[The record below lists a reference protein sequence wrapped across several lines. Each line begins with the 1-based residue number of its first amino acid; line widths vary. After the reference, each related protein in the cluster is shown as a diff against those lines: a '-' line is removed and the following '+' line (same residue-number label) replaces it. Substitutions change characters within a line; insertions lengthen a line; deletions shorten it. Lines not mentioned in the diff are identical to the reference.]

1 MVKPLEYATDI
12 DRAALV
18 EIGQGGEGRVFEF
31 ANDLSTVYKEF
42 HLSSQNP
49 PNALALNGLINLR
62 SAWTEEER
70 SWIEE
75 RTVWPQRA
83 VLDGGRLRGYVMK
96 RIPEAYFRQHGVRV
110 RPRKVICDWNF
121 LSMRGRYATNA
132 NLVSTVPHPT
142 TEEVSKLIVDL
153 ARTIE
158 ILHRHEVIVG
168 DISGRNLIWTDG
180 PTWQAVLI
188 DCDGFRVRGSGSVNH
203 AKQTPDWEDPDL
215 GQDYTNQ
222 QSDIYK
228 LGIAAFRAVFA
239 ATTDRPPAHL
249 GDAPTP
255 EGAPVRLN
263 SLIHRS
269 TSSTSRPSAA
279 EWVEELASG
288 TSAVPAPGPQGPPAS
303 GATPQSSSSG
313 QLQTDRDTEKKI
325 EAESSPV
332 KRSRPSIPMRKTE

>member
-1 MVKPLEYATDI
+1 MVKPLEYSTDI

-31 ANDLSTVYKEF
+31 ASDPSTVYKEF
-42 HLSSQNP
+42 FFSSKNP
-49 PNALALNGLINLR
+49 PNATALNGLINLR
-62 SAWTEEER
+62 SAWTEDER

-75 RTVWPQRA
+75 RTVWPRTA

-96 RIPEAYFRQHGVRV
+96 RIPEAYFRRYGVRV
-110 RPRKVICDWNF
+110 KPKTVICHWDF
-121 LSMRGRYATNA
+121 LSMREHYRYNP
-132 NLVSTVPHPT
+132 NLVSEVPYPT
-142 TEEVSKLIVDL
+142 TEQVSNLIVDL
-153 ARTIE
+153 AKTIE

-168 DISGRNLIWTDG
+168 DISGRNLIWTDH
-180 PTWQAVLI
+180 PAWRVMLI

-203 AKQTPDWEDPDL
+203 AKQTPDWEDPAL
-215 GQDYTNQ
+215 GQNLTNQ

-239 ATTDRPPAHL
+239 ATTDHPPAHL

-255 EGAPVRLN
+255 EGAPLRLN

-269 TSSTSRPSAA
+269 TSSASRPSVV

-288 TSAVPAPGPQGPPAS
+288 TSAMPATGPQSHPPS
-303 GATPQSSSSG
+303 DTTPRSSSSR
-313 QLQTDRDTEKKI
+313 QLQTDRDTEKTI
-325 EAESSPV
+325 EKGSSPV
-332 KRSRPSIPMRKTE
+332 KGSRPVIPMRKAE